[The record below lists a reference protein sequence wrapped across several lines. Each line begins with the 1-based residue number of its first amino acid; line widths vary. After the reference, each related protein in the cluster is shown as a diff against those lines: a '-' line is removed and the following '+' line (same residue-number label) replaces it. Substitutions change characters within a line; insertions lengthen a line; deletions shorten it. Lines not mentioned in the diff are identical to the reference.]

1 MKYELIKSDF
11 VTLNNFFSLYLGKKQ
26 EEHMIKVQTLSTNVF
41 KFSLLASMFPVVF
54 FDGST

>member
-1 MKYELIKSDF
+1 MKYQLIKSDF
-11 VTLNNFFSLYLGKKQ
+11 VTLNGFSLYLGKKQ